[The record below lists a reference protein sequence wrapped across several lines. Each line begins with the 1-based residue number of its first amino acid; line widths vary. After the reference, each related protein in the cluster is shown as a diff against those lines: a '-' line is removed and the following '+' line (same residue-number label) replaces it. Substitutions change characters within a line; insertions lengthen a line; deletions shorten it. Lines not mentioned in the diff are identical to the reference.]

1 MFGQKIKPHLPL
13 EAYWIIGDVHGCM
26 FTLEDLIRKL
36 PKECVP
42 IFVGD
47 LVDKGK
53 HSKDVM
59 EFVMENKYLTVEGN
73 HEFLMYNYIRDAVFR
88 GKRTLWLSEIYGGL
102 ATVKSYRNDHDAII
116 KHIKFIEEMPKYIE
130 IEDYFITHGFGLPYY
145 KRRENKQYVKKL
157 YTQRMEEPND
167 EEELW
172 HTYNII
178 NVFGHT
184 PYPNVLFGKNYIGID
199 TGCVYGMTGGKLS
212 ALNLET
218 HKVIS
223 VDVDDRDIH

>member
-1 MFGQKIKPHLPL
+1 M
-13 EAYWIIGDVHGCM
+13 EAYWVIGDVHGCM
-26 FTLEDLIRKL
+26 FTLEDLIKKL
-36 PKECVP
+36 PKGSVP

-59 EFVMENKYLTVEGN
+59 EFVLENKHLTVEGN

-102 ATVKSYRNDHDAII
+102 ATVRSYRNDHDAIM

-130 IEDYFITHGFGLPYY
+130 IKNYFITHGFGLPYY

-157 YTQRMEEPND
+157 YTQRMEESND
-167 EEELW
+167 EEEPW
-172 HTYNII
+172 QTYNII

-184 PYPNVLFGKNYIGID
+184 PYPDVLFGKNYIGID

-212 ALNLET
+212 ALNLGT
-218 HKVIS
+218 HRVIS
-223 VDVDDRDIH
+223 EDLDDKDIL